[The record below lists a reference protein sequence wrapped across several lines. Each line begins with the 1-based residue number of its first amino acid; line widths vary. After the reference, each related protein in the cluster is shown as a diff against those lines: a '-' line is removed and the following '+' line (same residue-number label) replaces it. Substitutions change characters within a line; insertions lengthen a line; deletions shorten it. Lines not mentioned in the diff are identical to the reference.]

1 MNMQSLAISMK
12 LSWSTFKEMN
22 TPDAWRARIARNK
35 WVLAWCGFALLFVFM
50 VGGSC
55 IFWDR
60 PWLGNF
66 LSVFGTNI
74 SLYAAI
80 LIYLQSKV
88 AGDKAT
94 REQLDHMQRLNQTE
108 VEVMTTLFQKQIDA
122 IAENTNRQIS
132 EYARETTK
140 VVSKLSENS
149 LFLAELLKR
158 ELEDAITMNNSNLEH
173 AEQGL
178 RKAMSW
184 QLGRTPLER
193 EQQIAKHHGI
203 LQRLRAWGEYI
214 HRKYT
219 NLTAIFR
226 DSL

>member
-1 MNMQSLAISMK
+1 MK
-12 LSWSTFKEMN
+12 INWSTFKEMN
-22 TPDAWRARIARNK
+22 TPGAWRARIARNK

-50 VGGSC
+50 IGGSC

-80 LIYLQSKV
+80 LIYLQSKI

-94 REQLDHMQRLNQTE
+94 REQFDHMQRLNQAE
-108 VEVMTTLFQKQIDA
+108 IEVMTTLFQKQMDA
-122 IAENTNRQIS
+122 LAENTNRQVS
-132 EYARETTK
+132 EYAPETTK
-140 VVSKLSENS
+140 VVSKLGENS

-158 ELEDAITMNNSNLEH
+158 ELEDAIAVNNGNVED
-173 AEQGL
+173 AQQGL
-178 RKAMSW
+178 RNAMGW
-184 QLGRTPLER
+184 KLGRTPLER
-193 EQQIAKHHGI
+193 EQQIAKHNGI
-203 LQRLRAWGEYI
+203 LQRLRAWGQYI

-219 NLTAIFR
+219 NLTAISR
-226 DSL
+226 ESL